1 MIAKFLTESEI
12 GLGDDF
18 IAPEGMMGPEHF
30 GDVQFEGALQMIF
43 FAWVFVPQNLILL
56 LFDIPL
62 TLHLNFRN

>member
-1 MIAKFLTESEI
+1 MLVFSLEVDFGSIVIAKFLTESEI

-43 FAWVFVPQNLILL
+43 FA
-56 LFDIPL
+56 
-62 TLHLNFRN
+62 